1 MSLTTCQSDKS
12 LFNIKGKANKMD
24 KNIVFTPN
32 DIVTVILA
40 ISAGIVTLSSAI
52 SAIANWINKARQPEY
67 RQNERITTL
76 EKRVDSHATIL
87 TKYEKFLQ
95 NDDERLRQIE
105 ESNRITQRGMLAL
118 LKHSI
123 NGEDV
128 DSLRK
133 AEKDL
138 EEYLITKD

>member
-1 MSLTTCQSDKS
+1 MGNDIT
-12 LFNIKGKANKMD
+12 
-24 KNIVFTPN
+24 FTPN
-32 DIVTVILA
+32 DVITLALA

-52 SAIANWINKARQPEY
+52 GAIATWINKAKQPEY
-67 RQNERITTL
+67 KQNERISAV
-76 EKRVDSHATIL
+76 EKRLDNHEIVLH
-87 TKYEKFLQ
+87 KYERFLQ
-95 NDDERLRQIE
+95 NDDERLKQIE

-123 NGEDV
+123 NGQDIE
-128 DSLRK
+128 SLRR

>member
-1 MSLTTCQSDKS
+1 MNTNMT
-12 LFNIKGKANKMD
+12 
-24 KNIVFTPN
+24 FTPR
-32 DIVTVILA
+32 DIITIILA
-40 ISAGIVTLSSAI
+40 VSTGIVTLSSGLTVI
-52 SAIANWINKARQPEY
+52 INWINKARQPKFK
-67 RQNERITTL
+67 QNERITVL
-76 EKRVDSHATIL
+76 ERKIEMHDKIL
-87 TKYEKFLQ
+87 EKYEKFLK

-123 NGEDV
+123 SGEDV
-128 DSLRK
+128 ESLRK

>member
-1 MSLTTCQSDKS
+1 M
-12 LFNIKGKANKMD
+12 GRG
-24 KNIVFTPN
+24 FTPTE
-32 DIVTVILA
+32 IITIILA
-40 ISAGIVTLSSAI
+40 ISAGIVTISNAI
-52 SAIANWINKARQPEY
+52 GAIASWISKARQPEY
-67 RQNERITTL
+67 KENERITTL
-76 EKRVDSHATIL
+76 EKRVDGHDTTL
-87 TKYEKFLQ
+87 TKYERFLA
-95 NDDERLRQIE
+95 NDDERLKQIE

-128 DSLRK
+128 ESLRK

>member
-1 MSLTTCQSDKS
+1 MNTSM
-12 LFNIKGKANKMD
+12 N
-24 KNIVFTPN
+24 FTPR
-32 DIVTVILA
+32 DIITIILA
-40 ISAGIVTLSSAI
+40 VSTGIVTFSSGLTVI
-52 SAIANWINKARQPEY
+52 INWINKARQPEFK
-67 RQNERITTL
+67 QNERITVL
-76 EKRVDSHATIL
+76 ERKVEMHEKIL
-87 TKYEKFLQ
+87 EKYEKFLK

-123 NGEDV
+123 NGEDIE
-128 DSLRK
+128 SLRR

>member
-1 MSLTTCQSDKS
+1 MNTSM
-12 LFNIKGKANKMD
+12 N
-24 KNIVFTPN
+24 FTPR
-32 DIVTVILA
+32 DIITIILA
-40 ISAGIVTLSSAI
+40 VSTGIVTFSSGLTVI
-52 SAIANWINKARQPEY
+52 INWINKARQPEFE
-67 RQNERITTL
+67 QNERIEVL
-76 EKRVDSHATIL
+76 ERKVEMHDKIL
-87 TKYEKFLQ
+87 EKYEKFLK

-128 DSLRK
+128 ESLRK

>member
-1 MSLTTCQSDKS
+1 M
-12 LFNIKGKANKMD
+12 
-24 KNIVFTPN
+24 
-32 DIVTVILA
+32 ILA

-52 SAIANWINKARQPEY
+52 SAIANWINEARQPEY
-67 RQNERITTL
+67 KQNERITIL
-76 EKRVDSHATIL
+76 EKRVDGHDDML
-87 TKYEKFLQ
+87 NKYGRYLA
-95 NDDERLRQIE
+95 NDDERLKQIE
-105 ESNRITQRGMLAL
+105 ESNHITQRGMLAL

-128 DSLRK
+128 ESLRK

>member
-1 MSLTTCQSDKS
+1 MN
-12 LFNIKGKANKMD
+12 NI
-24 KNIVFTPN
+24 ITFTIN
-32 DIVTVILA
+32 DLIKTILA
-40 ISAGIVTLSSAI
+40 ICAGIMTI
-52 SAIANWINKARQPEY
+52 SGGISVLASCANKAKTPEHK
-67 RQNERITTL
+67 QNERISIL
-76 EKRVDSHATIL
+76 EKRVDSHDTTL
-87 TKYEKFLQ
+87 SKYDRFLK

-128 DSLRK
+128 ESLRR

>member
-1 MSLTTCQSDKS
+1 MNTSM
-12 LFNIKGKANKMD
+12 N
-24 KNIVFTPN
+24 FTPR
-32 DIVTVILA
+32 DIITIILA
-40 ISAGIVTLSSAI
+40 VSTGIVTFSSGLTVI
-52 SAIANWINKARQPEY
+52 INWINKARQPEFK
-67 RQNERITTL
+67 QNERITVL
-76 EKRVDSHATIL
+76 ERKVEMHEKIL
-87 TKYEKFLQ
+87 EKYEKFLK

-128 DSLRK
+128 ESLRK

>member
-1 MSLTTCQSDKS
+1 MNTSM
-12 LFNIKGKANKMD
+12 N
-24 KNIVFTPN
+24 FTPR
-32 DIVTVILA
+32 DIITIILA
-40 ISAGIVTLSSAI
+40 VSTGIVTFSSGLTVI
-52 SAIANWINKARQPEY
+52 INWINKARQPEFK
-67 RQNERITTL
+67 QNERITVL
-76 EKRVDSHATIL
+76 ERKVEMHDKIL
-87 TKYEKFLQ
+87 EKYEKFLK

-105 ESNRITQRGMLAL
+105 ESNRITQRGMWAL

-128 DSLRK
+128 ESLRK

>member
-1 MSLTTCQSDKS
+1 MNS
-12 LFNIKGKANKMD
+12 NMN
-24 KNIVFTPN
+24 FTPR
-32 DIVTVILA
+32 DIITIILA
-40 ISAGIVTLSSAI
+40 ASTGIVTLSSGLTVI
-52 SAIANWINKARQPEY
+52 INWIKKAMQPEFK
-67 RQNERITTL
+67 QNERITALERKVEMHDKIL
-76 EKRVDSHATIL
+76 EK
-87 TKYEKFLQ
+87 YETFLK

-105 ESNRITQRGMLAL
+105 ESNHITQRGMLAL

-128 DSLRK
+128 ESLRR

>member
-1 MSLTTCQSDKS
+1 MSKDITFT
-12 LFNIKGKANKMD
+12 ANNLIPM
-24 KNIVFTPN
+24 
-32 DIVTVILA
+32 ILA

-52 SAIANWINKARQPEY
+52 SAIANWINEARQPEY
-67 RQNERITTL
+67 KQNERITIL
-76 EKRVDSHATIL
+76 ENRVDGHDDML
-87 TKYEKFLQ
+87 NKYRRYLA
-95 NDDERLRQIE
+95 NDDERLKQIE
-105 ESNRITQRGMLAL
+105 ESNHITQRGMLAL

-128 DSLRK
+128 ESLRK

>member
-1 MSLTTCQSDKS
+1 MNTNMT
-12 LFNIKGKANKMD
+12 
-24 KNIVFTPN
+24 FTPR
-32 DIVTVILA
+32 DIITIILA
-40 ISAGIVTLSSAI
+40 VSTGIVTLSSGLTVI
-52 SAIANWINKARQPEY
+52 INWINKARQPEFK
-67 RQNERITTL
+67 QNERITVL
-76 EKRVDSHATIL
+76 ERKIEMHDKIL
-87 TKYEKFLQ
+87 EKYEKFLK

-123 NGEDV
+123 SGEDV
-128 DSLRK
+128 ESLRK

>member
-1 MSLTTCQSDKS
+1 MGRGL
-12 LFNIKGKANKMD
+12 
-24 KNIVFTPN
+24 TPN
-32 DIVTVILA
+32 EIITIILA
-40 ISAGIVTLSSAI
+40 ISAGVVTISNAI
-52 SAIANWINKARQPEY
+52 GAIASWINKARQPEAK
-67 RQNERITTL
+67 QNERILIL
-76 EKRVDSHATIL
+76 EKRVDVHDTVL
-87 TKYEKFLQ
+87 TKYERFLA
-95 NDDERLRQIE
+95 NDDERLKQIE

-128 DSLRK
+128 ESLRK